1 MQFVLAAGTWPNP
14 SARSC
19 PVESCVTA
27 SKILRLMVVQGRGA
41 LFQSVH
47 SLNPDR
53 SLRAESRQLSLGQC
67 ESLALIRSQGSL
79 PSPAPLAPAIS
90 GFWSQTGRCPDYA
103 PQFEARPRRRVIANV
118 AGQLAAW
125 CWSLAAPVQ
134 QEQPWTTQGNEHKT
148 AVQDTPAPD
157 RSPLPL
163 GKECLSAVA
172 ARDADVAFFP
182 GRPGHRGS
190 RAATIGGF
198 SFWGWLWQGREPGA
212 SCSSGKAG
220 GR

>member
-103 PQFEARPRRRVIANV
+103 ATVRGAAQTPGHRERRRRRRWPAGAGPSPPRSNRNSHGPRRGTNTKQRSRIH
-118 AGQLAAW
+118 
-125 CWSLAAPVQ
+125 
-134 QEQPWTTQGNEHKT
+134 QP
-148 AVQDTPAPD
+148 PD

-182 GRPGHRGS
+182 GQPGELIEVAVR
-190 RAATIGGF
+190 R
-198 SFWGWLWQGREPGA
+198 Q
-212 SCSSGKAG
+212 
-220 GR
+220 